1 MSTLAE
7 LEQRLAAVESQLA
20 ELRRQSGPPATNW
33 IEEIAGTFENDPVFE
48 EVVRYGR
55 EYRESHP
62 CPEDEGA

>member
-7 LEQRLAAVESQLA
+7 MEQRLAAVEQQVA
-20 ELRRQSGPPATNW
+20 ELRRRAERPAANW

-48 EVVRYGR
+48 EVLRYAR
-55 EYRESHP
+55 EYRQSQP